1 MEATKAILTAIRN
14 ELIGSATLI
23 AIVPTAQ
30 IARAN
35 QQAKSVYPYISIR
48 VEGGNEDTFDTV
60 ISGAIYFTIY
70 AKTANATNGQIG
82 DYLDDLYGMV
92 KTLIHHKP
100 IAISDSNIRIDNIYE
115 SFKGGATLEDDI
127 PTLYYI
133 AARYNYIA
141 HSQ

>member
-1 MEATKAILTAIRN
+1 MEHTKAILTAIRN
-14 ELIGSATLI
+14 KLIGSATLI
-23 AIVPTAQ
+23 AIVPAAQ

-35 QQAKSVYPYISIR
+35 QQAKSAYPYISIR
-48 VEGGNEDTFDTV
+48 VEGGNNDNFTTA
-60 ISGAIYFTIY
+60 ITGSIYFTIY
-70 AKTANATNGQIG
+70 AKTTNATDGRIG
-82 DYLDDLYGMV
+82 DYLDDIYDLV

-100 IAISDSNIRIDNIYE
+100 TEISDSNIRIDNIYE

-133 AARYNYIA
+133 TARYNYIA

>member
-23 AIVPTAQ
+23 AIVPAAQ

-35 QQAKSVYPYISIR
+35 QQAKSAYPYISIR
-48 VEGGNEDTFDTV
+48 VEGAKGQNFSKTKT
-60 ISGAIYFTIY
+60 GTIYLYIY
-70 AKTANATNGQIG
+70 AKTSNATNGQVG
-82 DYLDDLYGMV
+82 DYLDDIYGIIFDLLDDRP
-92 KTLIHHKP
+92 TQL
-100 IAISDSNIRIDNIYE
+100 SDSNIRIDNIYE
-115 SFKGGATLEDDI
+115 SFKGGATPEDDI